1 MKLVIIID
9 ETRFYH
15 PDMLADFLR
24 RTKDKVMGV
33 CIVTKIPQK
42 NSIEDYLKRHFYFL
56 SFVEILKLVYRKLI
70 YSVFDLFNRPT
81 RNSKH
86 FYSVKTV
93 CKTFEAPF
101 IFVQN
106 SLNNSPVIDFITSL
120 QPDIIISSNSLYFS
134 KKILNIP
141 RIACINRHSG
151 LLPSYGGLWPVF
163 QALRNGEDKVGVTIH
178 VMVDKIDQGPVLS
191 QQEIFIKDSD
201 TVADLYE
208 KCFVLSS
215 TLLLDALDSIRM
227 NGIQSKINNYP
238 SSYFS
243 FPTAEQWTQ
252 FRRRGRKFI

>member
-24 RTKDKVMGV
+24 RTKDEVMGI
-33 CIVTKIPQK
+33 CIVTKIPPK
-42 NSIEDYLKRHFYFL
+42 NNIEYYLKRHFYFL
-56 SFVEILKLVYRKLI
+56 TFIEIFKLVYRKFVF
-70 YSVFDLFNRPT
+70 SVFDLFRRSN

-86 FYSVKTV
+86 FYSVESV
-93 CKTFEAPF
+93 CKA
-101 IFVQN
+101 FVIPYRCVEY
-106 SLNNSPVIDFITSL
+106 SLNNELTINFITSF
-120 QPDIIISSNSLYFS
+120 QPDIIVSSNSLYFS

-163 QALRNGEDKVGVTIH
+163 QALRNGEEKVGVTIH
-178 VMVDKIDQGPVLS
+178 VMVEKIDHGPVLS
-191 QQEIFIKDSD
+191 QQEIAVEDSD

-208 KCFVLSS
+208 KCFILSS
-215 TLLLDALDSIRM
+215 TLLLDALNSIRM
-227 NGIQSKINNYP
+227 NDIQAKMNNYSP
-238 SSYFS
+238 SYYS
-243 FPTAEQWTQ
+243 FPLAGHWKE